1 MDWKAVRLV
10 LGLLLLLMVP
20 TELATA
26 QRTEDSPSVLEARL
40 RIATSFQSSGQYERA
55 QRVLSTLYAEHPG
68 NSRVADLLI
77 ESFVALKQYDE
88 ALGVIDERL
97 SRTSSP
103 LPLLLEK
110 GRIAYL
116 KGDVAMAEDAWSV
129 AERQSPRE
137 VSIRSVYSAFVQMR
151 LFERAIAT
159 LKRGQGVVDDPTSLM
174 PELGYAYSLNGDHDL
189 AMETY
194 LALLR
199 EHPQQLGLVR
209 NRLQPFVAQPEAMEA
224 SLAVAREARD
234 AERDNVSVLELLA
247 WLYAESSS
255 FGDAIRVTSEIETL
269 RPDGGQRLFTLA
281 QQAERAGFATEALQA
296 YGSLATR
303 TGARTPAAEALLAR
317 ADLWASLSS
326 SHLEADSVR
335 GLARAAYR
343 QFLSTY
349 ANHRLRYEAQLHAA
363 RLAYHGDR
371 DPDGAEALLQPLLED
386 APAESAYDEARL
398 LRAEIQLSRRQLD
411 EADQT
416 LAVLMATPVRP
427 EQVDRARFERA
438 LIALYQGDDAR
449 ALEWVGPLVASPQR
463 DMANDALTLSL
474 LLSEAAGPD
483 TLKLALKLFGRGEL
497 ERRTHAYEAAERT
510 YASLIDAHGNHPL
523 AASAYYHMAS
533 AMSAQGKLDE
543 AVQAWRQVPLR
554 YPQSGLA
561 DDALMEVAHMTR
573 VDEQF
578 RQPAMESLTQLL
590 SQYPSSPRTEEAR
603 RLLRTYRGDTY
614 VN

>member
-1 MDWKAVRLV
+1 MDWKAARLV
-10 LGLLLLLMVP
+10 LGLMLLLMVP
-20 TELATA
+20 TKMAAA
-26 QRTEDSPSVLEARL
+26 QRTEDSPSVLESRL
-40 RIATSFQSSGQYERA
+40 RIATTFQTSGQYERA
-55 QRVLSTLYAEHPG
+55 QRLLSTLYAEHPG
-68 NSRVADLLI
+68 NSRVADLLV

-116 KGDVAMAEDAWSV
+116 KGDIARAEEAWAV
-129 AERQSPRE
+129 AERQSPPE

-159 LKRGQGVVDDPTSLM
+159 LKRGQGVVSDPTSLM

-194 LALLR
+194 LALLQA
-199 EHPQQLGLVR
+199 HPQQLGLVR

-224 SLAVAREARD
+224 SLAVAREARN

-281 QQAERAGFATEALQA
+281 QQAERAGFATEALEA
-296 YGSLATR
+296 YGSLSVR
-303 TGARTPAAEALLAR
+303 TGTRTPAAEALLAR
-317 ADLWASLSS
+317 ADLWASLSNA
-326 SHLEADSVR
+326 HPRADSIR
-335 GLARAAYR
+335 TLARAAYR
-343 QFLSTY
+343 QFLATH
-349 ANHRLRYEAQLHAA
+349 ANHRLRYEARLHAA

-371 DPDGAEALLQPLLED
+371 DPDGADALLASLLED

-416 LAVLMATPVRP
+416 LAMLMATPVRP
-427 EQVDRARFERA
+427 EQTDRARFERA

-463 DMANDALTLSL
+463 DMANDALALSL
-474 LLSEAAGPD
+474 LLSDAAGPD
-483 TLKLALKLFGRGEL
+483 TLKLALKLFGQGEL
-497 ERRTHAYEAAERT
+497 ERRTHAYGAAEQT
-510 YASLIDAHGNHPL
+510 YATLIDAHGSHPL

-533 AMSAQGKLDE
+533 VMSAQGRFGE

-561 DDALMEVAHMTR
+561 DDALMEVAHMAR

-603 RLLRTYRGDTY
+603 RLLRVYRGDVY